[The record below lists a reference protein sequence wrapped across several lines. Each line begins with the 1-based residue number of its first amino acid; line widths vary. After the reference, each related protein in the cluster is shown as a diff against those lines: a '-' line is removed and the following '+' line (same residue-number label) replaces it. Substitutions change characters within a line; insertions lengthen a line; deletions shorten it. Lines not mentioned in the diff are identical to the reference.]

1 MRKTLFTLIIIAA
14 LATAG
19 IWAYQNFYAQAEQP
33 QQEREEYV
41 VSRGTLAAM
50 VNATGTILPEKQTT
64 LSFVTPG
71 RVAEVLVQEGQ
82 TVREGDVL
90 ARLETTDIE
99 YAITQAELALETAQ
113 AQLLRLQRPPSEQ
126 DFAAAEATLESAQ
139 ASYRRLVAGPSEEE
153 VQVARANL
161 DQAQATRDQAQAAY
175 DQVSDRPDVAMLPQ
189 ALQLEQATIAYETA
203 KASFDLT
210 MRAPSEAERAAARS
224 AIVQA
229 EANLARLQESISDED
244 LLVAQLQVQQA
255 YLSLDQARNQLEGT
269 ALIAPH
275 DGTITLAAIQE
286 GELSGGQ
293 PAFILTDLSRYHIDV
308 TVDEIDIG
316 RISAGQLATI
326 SLDALPGETLTGQ
339 VEQIADTAQ
348 LDTGV
353 VTYRVTTQLDPTN
366 APLRAGMTANVE
378 IVTERR
384 ESVLLIPNRFVRI
397 DRTTGQTFVDRASG
411 DQVQP
416 IEIQIGLRDEAASE
430 VLAGLDEGD
439 MVVLI
444 KESSR
449 EQLQRVMQMGSP

>member
-19 IWAYQNFYAQAEQP
+19 IWAYQNFFAQAEQP
-33 QQEREEYV
+33 QQEREEHI

-64 LSFVTPG
+64 LSFKTPG
-71 RVAEVLVQEGQ
+71 RVAEVPVQEGQ

-99 YAITQAELALETAQ
+99 YAIAQAELALQTAQ
-113 AQLLRLQRPPSEQ
+113 AQLLRLQIPTSDQ
-126 DFAAAEATLESAQ
+126 DIAAAEAALESAR

-161 DQAQATRDQAQAAY
+161 DQAEATRDQAQAAY
-175 DQVSDRPDVAMLPQ
+175 DRVADRPDVAMLPQ

-203 KASFDLT
+203 KASFGLT
-210 MRAPSEAERAAARS
+210 MRAPSEAELAAARS

-229 EANLARLQESISDED
+229 EANLARLQEGISDED

-269 ALIAPH
+269 ILVAPH
-275 DGTITLAAIQE
+275 DGTITLAAIQA

-293 PAFILTDLSRYHIDV
+293 PAFVLTDLSRYHIDV

-316 RISAGQLATI
+316 RISVGQPATI
-326 SLDALPGETLTGQ
+326 TLDALPGETLTGQ

-353 VTYRVTTQLDPTN
+353 VTYRVTTQLDPTD
-366 APLRAGMTANVE
+366 APLRVGMTANVD

-384 ESVLLIPNRFVRI
+384 ESVLLVPNRFVRI
-397 DRTTGQTFVDRASG
+397 DRTTSQTFVDRADG
-411 DQVQP
+411 IQVQP
-416 IEIQIGLRDEAASE
+416 IEIQIGLRDEAVSE
-430 VLAGLDEGD
+430 VLAGLNEGD
-439 MVVLI
+439 TVVLI

-449 EQLQRVMQMGSP
+449 EQLQRFMQMGPP